1 LGALPAIVADN
12 AYRWM
17 VEAVF
22 ERDFVRI
29 SFANGDRFRFPLA
42 GLGRTAKLQVR
53 RATIAPDGMSIEIP
67 AAGRGEAVELP
78 WDLVRAEC
86 DPVFADQARA
96 AKAATAS
103 SIGRKIGR
111 LRRHAGLSQAALATR
126 ARIAR
131 ATVNRIERGRLLPEI
146 STLRRVAR
154 ALGLRLADFIG
165 S

>member
-12 AYRWM
+12 AHRWM

-42 GLGRTAKLQVR
+42 GLGRTEKLQVD

-67 AAGRGEAVELP
+67 AAGRSEPVELP

-96 AKAATAS
+96 VQAATAAS
-103 SIGRKIGR
+103 VGRKIGR
-111 LRRHAGLSQAALATR
+111 LRRHAGLSQAALASR

-131 ATVNRIERGRLLPEI
+131 ATVNRIERGRLLPEL
-146 STLRRVAR
+146 STLRRIAR
-154 ALGLRLADFIG
+154 ALGMRLADLIA